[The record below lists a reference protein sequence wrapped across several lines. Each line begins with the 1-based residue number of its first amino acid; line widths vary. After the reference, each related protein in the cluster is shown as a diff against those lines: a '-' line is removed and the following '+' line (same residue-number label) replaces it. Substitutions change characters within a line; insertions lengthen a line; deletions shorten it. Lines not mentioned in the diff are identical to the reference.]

1 MLWTLRSRPGWK
13 LSIHAEIEIARPI
26 AEAEAVTASPVQVPT
41 NNFLFEVRVLII
53 AVAAWMAAVPWRI
66 ILALLIVVF
75 GLAGVRLLMKKEE
88 A

>member
-1 MLWTLRSRPGWK
+1 MPWTLRNRPGWK
-13 LSIHAEIEIARPI
+13 LSVHAEIEIVRPGV
-26 AEAEAVTASPVQVPT
+26 EAVTASPVEAPT

-53 AVAAWMAAVPWRI
+53 AAAAWMATVPWRI

-75 GLAGVRLLMKKEE
+75 GLAGVRLLVKKEE